1 MAQIYNSFILRIVLH
16 FVARKNSTTKIK
28 VAIAAILLA
37 VGIGVVSFSGFESK
51 TVTSVSLGNDREFPI
66 EILQSDAG
74 TYYVDMI
81 VETRGTDEASTI
93 ITVNGE
99 NAKVRIGTMTDWD
112 YKHTLPFTTVP
123 DAFQKKYPLYVIPD
137 DDTSFTIM
145 LSLETPDN
153 LNSPEIELHHPSIL
167 IYEYDGENFVLVEQR

>member
-1 MAQIYNSFILRIVLH
+1 MV
-16 FVARKNSTTKIK
+16 RKTPNTKIK
-28 VAIAAILLA
+28 IAIAVVLIA
-37 VGIGVVSFSGFESK
+37 VGIGIASFSGFES
-51 TVTSVSLGNDREFPI
+51 TTITSVSLGNDREFPMKT
-66 EILQSDAG
+66 LQSDIG

-81 VETRGTDEASTI
+81 VETRGTEKASTI

-123 DAFQKKYPLYVIPD
+123 DAFQKKYPLYVNPD

-145 LSLETPDN
+145 LSLEPSKN
-153 LNSPEIELHHPSIL
+153 LDSPEIELHPPSIL
-167 IYEYDGENFVLVEQR
+167 TFEYDGENFVLIEQR